1 MKVVDKVETK
11 EELLSETQEN
21 DLFYQLVRGKDI
33 TETIETKR
41 GSFIVKF
48 PKEKDIIKIGRLCA
62 LRRGGI
68 AATNYD
74 AATDQN
80 IYVTS
85 FLDIVVLSGPAWY
98 ENAKN
103 ENKNFGWEEMP
114 DIDFVNDVYM
124 KAYTFRNKVQ
134 EQFRNENR
142 AGDNKETGN
151 KNISKTVQDGLFEGI
166 NSRNKR

>member
-1 MKVVDKVETK
+1 MKIVDKIESKSDVLTEK
-11 EELLSETQEN
+11 QEN

-33 TETIETKR
+33 TESVKTKR
-41 GSFIVKF
+41 GNFEIKF

-62 LRRGGI
+62 LRRSGI
-68 AATNYD
+68 AASNYD

-98 ENAKN
+98 ENAKK
-103 ENKNFGWEEMP
+103 ENKNFSWEEMP
-114 DIDFVNDVYM
+114 DVDFVNDVYM

-134 EQFRNENR
+134 KQLR
-142 AGDNKETGN
+142 AETDSGHDKKAGN
-151 KNISKTVQDGLFEGI
+151 KNVSVAVPDGVFEGV
-166 NSRNKR
+166 NSADS